1 MPSKK
6 KARGKARRAAKSRKA
21 GEDAAA
27 AADEKNDIDSQMQ
40 RLKINYDEDALLAN
54 VINLAATG
62 NSKICPHGFIPL
74 PSEDG
79 HVCEAFIDS
88 LGDGFRACCEKSMG
102 MTECFKNV
110 YYTTERKH
118 AEVWNDPGKLQSVI
132 SYFLARG
139 TDHILEGDY
148 KNPLAIY
155 VSFLEQWVAIEHT
168 TQAKCNWGKFLAL
181 CNWSQIGELPGA
193 DNHTLVSF
201 FKKRIPCN
209 CLEKRHKEVKSITKI
224 GICHNL
230 SCSLPDRK
238 ASRSKMLYCTQC
250 RIANYC
256 SRECQVAD
264 WPEHKNYCSDHKL
277 TAQKLMQKK

>member
-6 KARGKARRAAKSRKA
+6 KARGKARRVAKSRKA
-21 GEDAAA
+21 REEDAA
-27 AADEKNDIDSQMQ
+27 AADEKSGIDSQMQ
-40 RLKINYDEDALLAN
+40 RLKINY
-54 VINLAATG
+54 LAATG

-74 PSEDG
+74 PLQEG

-132 SYFLARG
+132 SHFLARG

-148 KNPLAIY
+148 KNPFAIY

-168 TQAKCNWGKFLAL
+168 TQAK
-181 CNWSQIGELPGA
+181 
-193 DNHTLVSF
+193 
-201 FKKRIPCN
+201 
-209 CLEKRHKEVKSITKI
+209 
-224 GICHNL
+224 
-230 SCSLPDRK
+230 
-238 ASRSKMLYCTQC
+238 
-250 RIANYC
+250 
-256 SRECQVAD
+256 
-264 WPEHKNYCSDHKL
+264 
-277 TAQKLMQKK
+277 